1 MFMLGLKELRQTNTF
16 GIGTKSPSKSN
27 VHLIKSLA
35 KGTKKA
41 RQAPTLGV
49 SFTQVSIL

>member
-1 MFMLGLKELRQTNTF
+1 MLMLGLKGLRRTNTF

-27 VHLIKSLA
+27 VHLIETPV

-41 RQAPTLGV
+41 RHGPTLGV
-49 SFTQVSIL
+49 CFTQVSIL